1 MNIKFGNKKR
11 KGFSSIEILASLFVI
26 LALVSI
32 VMTNLII
39 PVSQYIK
46 ISEVAR
52 KYSLKIE
59 KDGYLTPV
67 NLQNMKNDLVDKG
80 FDLTDIYIDPSTTLT
95 KVAYNSDV
103 TLLLKYSY
111 KYKDITMNGIV
122 PTITNRNF
130 DIKVS
135 ESTVFKGE

>member
-32 VMTNLII
+32 VMSNLII